1 VSSLLDKIKQK
12 NTAPTSKRLFAVV
25 AGPRLG
31 GKSTLAGTLP
41 GKTLMLQASVLESGS
56 DSAKDLASRNKAE
69 LIVGDFSTIDE
80 LTSLIKELRDDTT
93 FDHVY
98 VDGLSAITEM
108 LLKTPKVAAALK
120 ANVWEGYRIVGDM
133 VTEILLTLKELTYE
147 GKAKKPKNVFVT
159 AALKV
164 KQEGNTVD
172 VELETKGKVAVS
184 QVTKLGEAVL
194 TVLPPIKTEN
204 GDTGHRLLTKS
215 DDMWPGRIDG
225 LLADKNPAVIAP
237 ADLSKVLK
245 LRGL

>member
-1 VSSLLDKIKQK
+1 VSLLDKIKQK
-12 NTAPTSKRLFAVV
+12 NNAPTSKRLFAVV

-56 DSAKDLASRNKAE
+56 DSAKALAASKGGDLV
-69 LIVGDFSTIDE
+69 VGDFSSIDE
-80 LTSLIKELRDDTT
+80 LNTIIKELRDDTT
-93 FDHVY
+93 FDHVF

-120 ANVWEGYRIVGDM
+120 SNVWEGYRVVGDQ

-147 GKAKKPKNVFVT
+147 GKAKKPKNLFVT

-172 VELETKGKVAVS
+172 VELETKGKVAVT

-194 TVLPPIKTEN
+194 TVALVPGEN
-204 GDTGHRLLTKS
+204 NAVRRQLITKS
-215 DDMWPGRIDG
+215 NDIWPGRIDG
-225 LLADKNPAVIAP
+225 LLDSDNPGTLEPNLGAVLALLQKP
-237 ADLSKVLK
+237 KK
-245 LRGL
+245 